1 MVNGE
6 STPAIGN
13 KVRNLRPRGI
23 VKQQTANVKG
33 SINFE
38 PRALS
43 VILKRQSAIR
53 SEPLGLTNRKTGNGP
68 GSAGMKCRLTRG
80 PLIRDSLI
88 VKRQTANVKGFPIF
102 GIPLLRPCIAGW
114 PAIRL
119 QLKN

>member
-23 VKQQTANVKG
+23 VKRQTANVKG

-53 SEPLGLTNRKTGNGP
+53 SEPLGLTNRKTGN
-68 GSAGMKCRLTRG
+68 S
-80 PLIRDSLI
+80 SLHTLYRSI
-88 VKRQTANVKGFPIF
+88 NIQ
-102 GIPLLRPCIAGW
+102 LLVSQPHREQPC
-114 PAIRL
+114 
-119 QLKN
+119 